1 MLHCM
6 ILMTIILTQCREFS
20 ERLTILLMIQMIKN
34 YIYEHIDEW
43 TSMKNI
49 CLVSVTVIAIVLLFA
64 NNRLMN
70 RNIAAMKYIHELEE
84 TIEADGTV
92 VGDVCGG
99 DGYAEWY
106 GGM

>member
-6 ILMTIILTQCREFS
+6 TLMMLILTQCREFS

-49 CLVSVTVIAIVLLFA
+49 CLVSITVIAIVLLFA

-70 RNIAAMKYIHELEE
+70 RNIAAMKYILELVVSFVSY
-84 TIEADGTV
+84 GTV